1 MKKTIFII
9 LSVLFVAFSPK
20 AQGQKT
26 LYVGYVCQD
35 ESVSVD
41 RMIKNIQDFVRQH
54 KNDDFVILYNDN
66 TKTLVMDNKTI
77 NESKLFGMIRSR
89 NSTIYINASKELETL
104 STEYEKNI
112 PKHTQTSINFFVGR
126 EFFANDYHTSLVA
139 RFLIINGILNNDRNT
154 LTYYQCGDGITQDNI
169 AFDNKYDIS
178 ITPILK

>member
-77 NESKLFGMIRSR
+77 NESELVSKIRIR
-89 NSTIYINASKELETL
+89 NSTIYINSTKELEIL
-104 STEYEKNI
+104 SETYEKYL
-112 PKHTQTSINFFVGR
+112 PSHTATSINFFVGKD
-126 EFFANDYHTSLVA
+126 FFTDKYHTSLVA
-139 RFLIINGILNNDRNT
+139 RFLLINNILSNNRNT
-154 LTYYQCGDGITQDNI
+154 LTYYLCGDGITHDDI
-169 AFDNKYDIS
+169 AFDKKYDIT